1 MIVISCFEENLQLFL
16 LSLSIKAY
24 LPRQAVFGFSALL
37 QECVF
42 SKRIILENR
51 KGGFRDDQKDRLFCG
66 KTGRLLFPVLFNSD
80 FFFGFCQ
87 KAGCK
92 RGILFSQMQAL
103 ADARCFRIRESAFLR
118 SQSLSLRQASFHV
131 LLLSFFALVLKTAWL
146 RMQRI
151 PPAAHTVWFSGEI
164 GLDALKY
171 FSVCFCFQDAE

>member
-42 SKRIILENR
+42 SKRISPENR

-80 FFFGFCQ
+80 FFFGFSQ
-87 KAGCK
+87 KAGIK
-92 RGILFSQMQAL
+92 RNPLFANTGGCSCEAFPDPGKRLFVITKSVFAAGFFSCSASVFLCSCPKNSLAPNTKDPSSGSYRLVFRRNRPGCFEVFFCLLLFS
-103 ADARCFRIRESAFLR
+103 RC
-118 SQSLSLRQASFHV
+118 
-131 LLLSFFALVLKTAWL
+131 
-146 RMQRI
+146 
-151 PPAAHTVWFSGEI
+151 
-164 GLDALKY
+164 
-171 FSVCFCFQDAE
+171 